1 MITIMLQLLCCTF
14 LQGVSIVGIQIITD
28 NCCDLPPELL
38 ERYNVV
44 VVPLRVRFGDEE
56 ILPENFDNAAFY
68 ERLRTSPQLPSTSQP
83 MPGDFLVQYQKAIEQ
98 NQQIISI
105 HLSSGISGTVQ
116 SATIAA
122 EMLAGEPIHV
132 IDSRKASVGQGLMV
146 LEAARM
152 AVSGEEVST
161 IIDRLNEMQ
170 NRLRCIFV
178 VGNLDILIKGG
189 RLSRAKGLL
198 ASALDIKPVLHMDE
212 EGKIVPF
219 SKARGHRGARNKLI
233 GLMESLGSD
242 LSKQTVGIC
251 HSACPVDAEY
261 LRSIMN
267 EKLNV
272 PEVIIGEIGP
282 VIGSHV
288 GAGTVSVFFED

>member
-1 MITIMLQLLCCTF
+1 MIT
-14 LQGVSIVGIQIITD
+14 VGIQIITD
-28 NCCDLPPELL
+28 NCCDLPREIL
-38 ERYNVV
+38 ESYNIA

-56 ILPENFDNAAFY
+56 IPPENFDNAAFY
-68 ERLRTSPQLPSTSQP
+68 NRLMTLSQLPSTSQP
-83 MPGDFLVQYQKAIEQ
+83 MPGDFLVQYQQAIEQ

-105 HLSSGISGTVQ
+105 HLSAGISGTVQ
-116 SATIAA
+116 SANIAA
-122 EMLAGEPIHV
+122 EMLTGEPIHV

-152 AVSGEEVST
+152 AQSGEQVSS
-161 IIDRLNEMQ
+161 IINRMNEMQ

-198 ASALDIKPVLHMDE
+198 AGVLDIKPVLHMDA

-233 GLMESLGSD
+233 ELMENLGSD

-251 HSACPVDAEY
+251 HSTCPDDAEY
-261 LRSIMN
+261 LRGTVK
-267 EKLNV
+267 ERFHV

-288 GAGTVSVFFED
+288 GAGTFSVFFEE

>member
-1 MITIMLQLLCCTF
+1 VI
-14 LQGVSIVGIQIITD
+14 IVEIQIITD

-38 ERYNVV
+38 KRYNIT

-56 ILPENFDNAAFY
+56 IPPENFDNATFY
-68 ERLRTSPQLPSTSQP
+68 NRLKTSPQLPSTSQP

-116 SATIAA
+116 SANIAA
-122 EMLAGEPIHV
+122 KMLTGEPIHI

-198 ASALDIKPVLHMDE
+198 ASALDIKPVLHMNI

-233 GLMESLGSD
+233 EIMDTLGSD
-242 LSKQTVGIC
+242 LNKQTVGIC
-251 HSACPVDAEY
+251 HSACPDDAEY
-261 LRSIMN
+261 LRSIIK
-267 EKLNV
+267 ERLRI

-288 GAGTVSVFFED
+288 GAGTFSVFFED

>member
-1 MITIMLQLLCCTF
+1 VIT
-14 LQGVSIVGIQIITD
+14 VGIQIITD
-28 NCCDLPPELL
+28 NCCDLPREIL
-38 ERYNVV
+38 ESYNIA

-56 ILPENFDNAAFY
+56 IPPENFDNAAFY
-68 ERLRTSPQLPSTSQP
+68 NRLMTLSQLPSTSQP
-83 MPGDFLVQYQKAIEQ
+83 MPGDFLVQYQQAIEQ

-105 HLSSGISGTVQ
+105 HLSAGISGTVQ
-116 SATIAA
+116 SANIAA
-122 EMLAGEPIHV
+122 EMLTGEPIHV

-152 AVSGEEVST
+152 AQSGEQVSS
-161 IIDRLNEMQ
+161 IINRMNEMQ

-198 ASALDIKPVLHMDE
+198 AGVLDIKPVLHMDA

-233 GLMESLGSD
+233 ELMENLGSD

-251 HSACPVDAEY
+251 HSTCPDDAEY
-261 LRSIMN
+261 LRGTVK
-267 EKLNV
+267 ERFHV

-288 GAGTVSVFFED
+288 GAGTFSVFFEE

>member
-1 MITIMLQLLCCTF
+1 MR
-14 LQGVSIVGIQIITD
+14 IITD
-28 NCCDLPPELL
+28 NCCDLPREVL
-38 ERYNVV
+38 ERYDIA

-56 ILPENFDNAAFY
+56 IPPENFDNAAFY
-68 ERLRTSPQLPSTSQP
+68 SRLKTSSRLPSTSQP
-83 MPGDFLVQYQKAIEQ
+83 MPGDFLEQYRKGTAE
-98 NQQIISI
+98 NREIISI

-116 SATIAA
+116 SANIAA
-122 EMLAGEPIHV
+122 DMLPGKPIHV
-132 IDSRKASVGQGLMV
+132 VDSRKASVGQGLMV

-152 AVSGEEVST
+152 ARSGEPAAS
-161 IIDRLNEMQ
+161 ILLRLSEMQ
-170 NRLRCIFV
+170 KRMRCIFV

-198 ASALDIKPVLHMDE
+198 AGALDIKPVLHMDT

-233 GLMESLGSD
+233 ELMETLGSD
-242 LSKQTVGIC
+242 LGSQTAGIC
-251 HSACPVDAEY
+251 HSACPDDAEY
-261 LRSIMN
+261 LKSTII
-267 EKLNV
+267 EKLDV

-288 GAGTVSVFFED
+288 GAGTFSVFFED

>member
-1 MITIMLQLLCCTF
+1 MIT
-14 LQGVSIVGIQIITD
+14 VGIQIITD
-28 NCCDLPPELL
+28 NCCDLPREIL
-38 ERYNVV
+38 ESYNIA

-56 ILPENFDNAAFY
+56 IPPENFDNAAFY
-68 ERLRTSPQLPSTSQP
+68 NRLMTLSQLPSTSQP
-83 MPGDFLVQYQKAIEQ
+83 MPGDFLVQYQQAIEQ

-105 HLSSGISGTVQ
+105 HLSAGISGTVQ
-116 SATIAA
+116 SANIAA
-122 EMLAGEPIHV
+122 EMLTGEPIHV

-152 AVSGEEVST
+152 AQSGEQVSS
-161 IIDRLNEMQ
+161 IINRMNEMQ

-198 ASALDIKPVLHMDE
+198 AGVLDIKPVLHMDA

-233 GLMESLGSD
+233 ELMENLGSD

-251 HSACPVDAEY
+251 HSTCPDDAEY
-261 LRSIMN
+261 LRGTVK
-267 EKLNV
+267 ERFHV

-288 GAGTVSVFFED
+288 GAGTFSVFFED

>member
-1 MITIMLQLLCCTF
+1 MI
-14 LQGVSIVGIQIITD
+14 IVGIQIITD

-56 ILPENFDNAAFY
+56 ILPENFDNAVFY
-68 ERLRTSPQLPSTSQP
+68 DRLKKSPQLPSTSQP

-116 SATIAA
+116 SANIAA
-122 EMLAGEPIHV
+122 KMLTGEHIHI

-152 AVSGEEVST
+152 AQSGEEVST

-198 ASALDIKPVLHMDE
+198 ASALDIKPVLHMNI

-233 GLMESLGSD
+233 EIMDTLGSD
-242 LSKQTVGIC
+242 LNKQTVGIC
-251 HSACPVDAEY
+251 HSACPDDAEY
-261 LRSIMN
+261 LRSIIK
-267 EKLNV
+267 ERLRI

-288 GAGTVSVFFED
+288 GAGTFSVFFED

>member
-1 MITIMLQLLCCTF
+1 
-14 LQGVSIVGIQIITD
+14 
-28 NCCDLPPELL
+28 
-38 ERYNVV
+38 
-44 VVPLRVRFGDEE
+44 VRFGDEE
-56 ILPENFDNAAFY
+56 ILPENFDNVAFY
-68 ERLRTSPQLPSTSQP
+68 NRLKTSPQLPSTSQP

-152 AVSGEEVST
+152 AASGEEVST

-251 HSACPVDAEY
+251 HSACPVDTEY